1 MQDKLTANARKYRE
15 KHPDK
20 NLKVM
25 FWPKAALEAFRGMN
39 DYDSRFGD
47 AFYTDSFHEHIDY
60 DGLLKNIV
68 CPTVF
73 LKAKTEFG
81 SDGIQNCALT
91 DDDVGKIESLI
102 PDFSVIRF
110 DCGHG
115 IHIEKKRDFLKV
127 FE

>member
-1 MQDKLTANARKYRE
+1 MI
-15 KHPDK
+15 
-20 NLKVM
+20 
-25 FWPKAALEAFRGMN
+25 WPKAALEAFRGMN
-39 DYDSRFGD
+39 DYDPRFGD

-60 DGLLKNIV
+60 DDLLKNIV

-73 LKAKTEFG
+73 LKSKTEFG

-91 DDDVGKIESLI
+91 DDDVGKNESLI

-115 IHIEKKRDFLKV
+115 IHIEKRETF
-127 FE
+127 